1 MCSSDLAC
9 VYSPRSL
16 RDAMRI
22 MWRLLRKDFRSDEA
36 ILYRSGR
43 HIRLETEPRLDL
55 QADGELVG
63 QTPTEVEV
71 VPHAG
76 IFLVPSRA

>member
-1 MCSSDLAC
+1 
-9 VYSPRSL
+9 
-16 RDAMRI
+16 MRI

-63 QTPTEVEV
+63 QTPTDVEV

-76 IFLVPSRA
+76 TFLVPSGA